1 MKGPRC
7 FWFVCL
13 VRCFVWIKCTI
24 VLVAASDGSRMDA
37 GEDWRESWK
46 LLRQPVNLEPR
57 EEWGDSVQRTAN
69 ENFFGKFSELSDEG
83 IVLFSTDKC
92 SRYCIEKSVD
102 QNEDNFRYINLFW
115 TANGVEVTGHA
126 EKHRPQLLR
135 DAEPTNVRN
144 TNINPQNC
152 QIYLDLD
159 CNVVEVKST
168 TDYARRK
175 FHSNMEN
182 SKENENVF
190 NESIDSDLKFPIKIA
205 ERYNLS
211 EQTQTKFTVDSSVHR
226 IVIDID
232 GNVSSALL
240 QMPVDATASSRGT
253 AMSWARK
260 GAADGVRIDTR
271 NAPPGEWMV
280 KLLGEDDSKYRLI
293 VEAFVREKND
303 ARKLFFPDPWFK
315 ENFNDEAISKYY
327 SNIEIK
333 DNVSLGD
340 KMYNDDAKNDS
351 EVIAIEQPNLD
362 APASAKLVENKKLTR
377 EKPFKRRSK
386 DTEEDNRMEE
396 ENSSIVSS
404 NTEIVPA
411 NFVEY
416 ITFTTANKTVSVSTN
431 TSNDK
436 SFGKVSSTEEQE
448 RRRTKSSIENFDVD
462 VVASTQKTIN
472 ISMRMVKTLDDRE
485 LDEEMLSYA
494 TQTVE
499 EKKMLIEVN
508 RDSDL
513 LVTPGT
519 IHRVVFDVSN
529 NCVLPV
535 RYAFGVKSTPFRVQ
549 NVQPQYTWFYPGQM
563 KNVAIDLLVPENA
576 APDTV
581 NTVTLF
587 ILGTEI
593 KEKSVYLYVQGSLS
607 KLTDD
612 VKPWVEYSFNNNCAG
627 KSAKDQ
633 CYKSNWSVDVKIQ
646 DYDSGLKRVVASTNN
661 IYPRTEF
668 ISGTRSPLTFY
679 YSATCCDKTVKITAI
694 DLLDN
699 YNTVTIDVT
708 AWNNLSE
715 AEIATIAVGTLLV
728 LLFIVLI
735 VILIA
740 YCVRRRK
747 SHDLPYTQ
755 RYGSRPP
762 TQSER
767 TNF

>member
-1 MKGPRC
+1 MKGLLC

-13 VRCFVWIKCTI
+13 IRCLAWIKCTI
-24 VLVAASDGSRMDA
+24 VFVAASDGSPTSD
-37 GEDWRESWK
+37 DWRESWK
-46 LLRQPVNLEPR
+46 LLRQPVNVELR
-57 EEWGDSVQRTAN
+57 EEWGDYQRPVNA
-69 ENFFGKFSELSDEG
+69 NFFRKFSDLSDEG

-102 QNEDNFRYINLFW
+102 QNGDNFQYINLFW
-115 TANGVEVTGHA
+115 TANGVDVTGHP
-126 EKHRPQLLR
+126 EKNHPQLLG
-135 DAEPTNVRN
+135 DAEPSNPRT

-159 CNVVEVKST
+159 CNIVDVET
-168 TDYARRK
+168 TTGYARKR

-190 NESIDSDLKFPIKIA
+190 NKSTNSDLKIPIKIA
-205 ERYNLS
+205 EKYNLS
-211 EQTQTKFTVDSSVHR
+211 KQTQTKFTVNNTVHR
-226 IVIDID
+226 IIIDID
-232 GNVSSALL
+232 GNVSSVLL
-240 QMPVDATASSRGT
+240 QMPVDATAPSHGT
-253 AMSWARK
+253 AMSWVRK

-271 NAPPGEWMV
+271 NAPSGEWRM
-280 KLLGEDDSKYRLI
+280 KLLGEDDSKYRLF
-293 VEAFVREKND
+293 VEAFVGVND
-303 ARKLFFPDPWFK
+303 ARKLFFPDPWLK
-315 ENFNDEAISKYY
+315 ENSNDEAIAKYY
-327 SNIEIK
+327 SNIQIK
-333 DNVSLGD
+333 DNVALGD

-351 EVIAIEQPNLD
+351 EVIAIEQQNLD
-362 APASAKLVENKKLTR
+362 APATAELAENIELIR
-377 EKPFKRRSK
+377 EKPFKRHSK
-386 DTEEDNRMEE
+386 DTEGDNRVKEE
-396 ENSSIVSS
+396 KSSIVSS
-404 NTEIVPA
+404 NTEVVPV

-416 ITFTTANKTVSVSTN
+416 ITFTTANKTVSISTN
-431 TSNDK
+431 VSNEK
-436 SFGKVSSTEEQE
+436 SFGKVSLAEEQG
-448 RRRTKSSIENFDVD
+448 RHRTKSPTGSIENFDVEID
-462 VVASTQKTIN
+462 ASTHKTIN
-472 ISMRMVKTLDDRE
+472 ISTRMIETLDDRQFS
-485 LDEEMLSYA
+485 EEMLSYVN
-494 TQTVE
+494 QNVE

-508 RDSDL
+508 RDSNL

-519 IHRVVFDVSN
+519 IHRVVFDVLN

-535 RYAFGVKSTPFRVQ
+535 RYAFRVKSTPFSVY
-549 NVQPQYTWFYPGQM
+549 NVQPQYAWIYPGQM
-563 KNVAIDLLVPENA
+563 SNVAIDLIVPKNA
-576 APDTV
+576 APDTA

-612 VKPWVEYSFNNNCAG
+612 VKPTVEYSFNNNCAG
-627 KSAKDQ
+627 KLAKDQ
-633 CYKSNWSVDVKIQ
+633 CYKSSWSVDIKIQ
-646 DYDSGLKRVVASTNN
+646 DYDSGLKRVITSTNN

-699 YNTVTIDVT
+699 YNSVTIDVT

-715 AEIATIAVGTLLV
+715 AEIATITVGTLFV
-728 LLFIVLI
+728 LLLIVLV

-762 TQSER
+762 AQSER